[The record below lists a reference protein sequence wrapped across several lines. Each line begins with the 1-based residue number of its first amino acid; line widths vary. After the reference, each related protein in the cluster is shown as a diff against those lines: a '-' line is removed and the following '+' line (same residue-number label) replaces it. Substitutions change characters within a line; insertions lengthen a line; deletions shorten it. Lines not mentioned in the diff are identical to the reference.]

1 MIFINYYD
9 EIKNELVNNEITK
22 KVKDYSKNRSD
33 LTTYYNVGKL
43 LSEAGKHYGE
53 GIIKEYSKRL
63 TNEFETKFGITLLKR
78 IRQFYIVIEKGA
90 TMSHQ
95 LSWSHYCELLPVNSI
110 DKINYYIKITKEQNL
125 SIRELRTKI
134 KNNEYERLD
143 ESTKEKLKEK
153 EKLKLPDLVK
163 NPIQIKNTSGNNEIS
178 EKVLQKLILED
189 IPSFLDEL
197 GNGFTFV
204 RNEYKIKIGDRYNY
218 IDLLL
223 FNYEF
228 NCFVVVEL
236 KVSELKKEHIGQIEF
251 YMNYI
256 DKNLK
261 NINQNKT
268 IGIIICKKE
277 NRYVIEYCSDDRI
290 LAREYELI

>member
-63 TNEFETKFGITLLKR
+63 TNELGKGYSKRNLWLMLKFYELK
-78 IRQFYIVIEKGA
+78 EKVQTVSA
-90 TMSHQ
+90 Q
-95 LSWSHYCELLPVNSI
+95 LSWSHYCELLQVNSV
-110 DKINYYIKITKEQNL
+110 DKINYYIKITEEQNL
-125 SIRELRTKI
+125 SVRELRQRI

-153 EKLKLPDLVK
+153 EELKLPDLVK

-178 EKVLQKLILED
+178 EKILQKLILED
-189 IPSFLDEL
+189 IPFFLKEL
-197 GNGFTFV
+197 GNGFCFIN
-204 RNEYKIKIGDRYNY
+204 NEYKIKIGDRYNY

-223 FNYEF
+223 YNYEF

-236 KVSELKKEHIGQIEF
+236 KITELKKEHIGQIEF

-261 NINQNKT
+261 SINQNKT

-277 NRYVIEYCSDDRI
+277 NKYVIEYCSDDRI
-290 LAREYELI
+290 ISREYELI